1 MEEKCDGKSEASAE
15 IFHLNKAAS
24 NQIKDTATNLMNNS
38 PVKFGEWRPKIYQI
52 LSINAAICG
61 SILFQRFAFKSN
73 LFNIG
78 KRFLHIDQSRLLIR
92 QKTST
97 DAQLRAHE
105 RSVILTDC
113 AISKI
118 DVSQLAANRPIE
130 DYHSAAKCL
139 SSNAHLIGVFDG
151 HGGASCSRHVSARLF
166 DYLCA
171 SVLEKHIVENLP
183 LMERLQWLFSS
194 GDHRLPS
201 FVKDEHIR
209 NVQNFF
215 ARFKNDPDLKSVRKA
230 IQAAFI
236 AMDDDISQG
245 AMPDNVGRVDRIA
258 ANVAASGS
266 CATVAHLRKC
276 HLHVANIGDSAAVL
290 GISQNHSMTSRQLSR
305 PHCVENDDE
314 VQRIRHAHP
323 ISESGTILRG
333 SRLLGELYPLRAFG
347 DVRYKWTEDLQRVVL
362 EPLGVLPP
370 QGLHTPPYLTA
381 MPEVFYHKLTSNDK
395 FLVIATDGLWEWL
408 EPDSVVRLI
417 HDHTLGTQ
425 TLSLYQPEQGT
436 SLLDVCKD
444 LERRKQGESKK
455 PLDENSATH
464 VIRNALGG
472 VSGGTELQYERLK
485 ESLQLPP
492 GMARHYRDDITV
504 IVIHFSESYL
514 SSIAESEDHCGF

>member
-1 MEEKCDGKSEASAE
+1 MEEKCNGKSEVSSE

-24 NQIKDTATNLMNNS
+24 NQFKDTTTNLMNNS
-38 PVKFGEWRPKIYQI
+38 PVKLGEWRPKICQI

-61 SILFQRFAFKSN
+61 SILFQRFAFKLN

-105 RSVILTDC
+105 RSVVLTDC

-215 ARFKNDPDLKSVRKA
+215 DRFKNDPDLKSVRKA